1 MRAAPRELDLKLK
14 IRTTGADRFM
24 DMASAGPE
32 DAVPGEPLVHV
43 DGQYHGSRR
52 DAEALLGP
60 LLDHPALD
68 RLTIREESYFDAMLQ
83 LVPVSLLMD
92 SAPAML
98 RPVRVAS
105 DFVSQAIGDEEAGVI
120 VRFVEDIQYSPE
132 LWGGG
137 MLIEPCGD
145 AVGDIA
151 PGETAYP
158 HRDQRMVFEWE
169 LFHPLVCTRDQET
182 HLEKCLL
189 KARNGLRH
197 MISGGRYVN
206 YADSLDKPSNWW
218 MGNVDR
224 IEAIA
229 RHFNPL
235 GTLVTRLNTV

>member
-1 MRAAPRELDLKLK
+1 
-14 IRTTGADRFM
+14 
-24 DMASAGPE
+24 
-32 DAVPGEPLVHV
+32 
-43 DGQYHGSRR
+43 
-52 DAEALLGP
+52 
-60 LLDHPALD
+60 
-68 RLTIREESYFDAMLQ
+68 
-83 LVPVSLLMD
+83 
-92 SAPAML
+92 
-98 RPVRVAS
+98 
-105 DFVSQAIGDEEAGVI
+105 
-120 VRFVEDIQYSPE
+120 
-132 LWGGG
+132 